1 MGETIEDAKVIE
13 GQAITL
19 GLDLDKI
26 KTIKDIKMIMKS
38 LQMVVQTD
46 ENGMLGEQFREI
58 YEAGFLVQAKE

>member
-1 MGETIEDAKVIE
+1 MGEAIEDAKVIE

-58 YEAGFLVQAKE
+58 YEAGFLVQTKE

>member
-13 GQAITL
+13 AKPVVL
-19 GLDLDKI
+19 ALDFDKI